1 MPVVQ
6 TAPDLQTWYRID
18 DFTDP
23 WTSAPW
29 IVLMHGVAENSDAW
43 YGWIP
48 HLSRRY
54 RVLRFDVRGFGR
66 SSPMP
71 RDYDWPFER
80 LGDDLLALTD
90 HLGIE
95 RFHLVSAKVGGTMAL
110 HFASRGP
117 ACLQSLAVLGT
128 PVVTATAKDAGY
140 SSQEIDEHGVGHWAR
155 RTMHNRLGSV
165 MPPEAQE
172 WWAQMMETTP
182 ASTQSGF
189 LRLLP
194 DIDIRPLL
202 PNVQCPTLVVTTGDP
217 NNPAQNI
224 TGIEST
230 KAWQSTIPNSE
241 FLVIGN
247 DSFHVA
253 ATAPDLAAEA
263 VLKFID
269 RHEPSLRSRQ

>member
-1 MPVVQ
+1 L
-6 TAPDLQTWYRID
+6 TA
-18 DFTDP
+18 
-23 WTSAPW
+23 
-29 IVLMHGVAENSDAW
+29 
-43 YGWIP
+43 
-48 HLSRRY
+48 
-54 RVLRFDVRGFGR
+54 
-66 SSPMP
+66 
-71 RDYDWPFER
+71 
-80 LGDDLLALTD
+80 

-117 ACLQSLAVLGT
+117 TCLQSLAVLGT
-128 PVVTATAKDAGY
+128 PVVTASAKDSGY
-140 SSQEIDEHGVGHWAR
+140 SSQEIDEKGVGHWAR

-194 DIDIRPLL
+194 SIDIRPLL
-202 PNVQCPTLVVTTGDP
+202 PKVRCPTLVVTTGDP
-217 NNPAQNI
+217 NNVAQNI

-241 FLVIGN
+241 FMVIGN

-269 RHEPSLRSRQ
+269 RHEPSSRSQQ